1 MRTNR
6 LSRLWENDEGSG
18 RGWSRHLKILFL
30 YADDVYFW
38 RNRLGLACEAR
49 DQGFEVVLMAPIGN
63 HLSAIQGE
71 GIRVIPWH
79 LSRKSADPFREL
91 RSLLEVIRTYR
102 AERPDIV
109 QHETLKA
116 ALHGGVAAR
125 VCGEI
130 RSVSIICGLGA
141 IFTQSNMRMALLR
154 WLVLRILSFG
164 FGAPRAR
171 VVFHNGGNRDVL
183 LKTYRVI
190 RDAQSHV
197 SPGNGV
203 RVERFTPEPE
213 PPGTPV
219 VVLPARLLWEKGVGE
234 FVEAAK
240 ELKRKGVAARCVLV
254 GAPDADNP
262 GCIPEEQLRAWERSG
277 VVEWWGQRN
286 DMPEVYAQSTL
297 VCLPSYAEGMPNVL
311 AEAGA
316 SGRAVVTTDVPGCRQ
331 AVTHEVN
338 GLIVPARDAKALAEA
353 IERLLKDGELRRR
366 LGAMGRERAV
376 KEFSHE
382 TIVKQMIGIYRELL
396 GEKWPKGR
404 AAETKSKVEV
414 LTEA

>member
-1 MRTNR
+1 M
-6 LSRLWENDEGSG
+6 
-18 RGWSRHLKILFL
+18 KIVYL

-49 DQGFEVVLMAPIGN
+49 DQGFEVALMAPFGK
-63 HLSAIQGE
+63 HRTALEKE
-71 GIRVIPWH
+71 GIRLIPWN
-79 LSRKSADPFREL
+79 LSRKSLNPLREL
-91 RSLLEVIRTYR
+91 RSLWEVVR
-102 AERPDIV
+102 AYERERPDIV

-116 ALHGGVAAR
+116 DVHGAIAAR
-125 VCGEI
+125 LVGGI
-130 RSVSIICGLGA
+130 ASISVICGLGS
-141 IFTQSNMRMALLR
+141 IFSRATLKMKVLRGLLR
-154 WLVLRILSFG
+154 FILSLAFD
-164 FGAPRAR
+164 AEDSR
-171 VVFHNGGNRDVL
+171 VVFLNEDNRDRL
-183 LKTYRVI
+183 LSLNIVRTKQGCV
-190 RDAQSHV
+190 V
-197 SPGNGV
+197 PGVGV
-203 RVERFTPEPE
+203 HPERFPSRPE
-213 PPGTPV
+213 PPGLPM
-219 VVLPARLLWEKGVGE
+219 VLLPSRMLWEKGVGE
-234 FVEAAK
+234 FVAAAA
-240 ELKRKGVAARCVLV
+240 ELRGKGTNARFVLA

-338 GLIVPARDAKALAEA
+338 GLIVPARDSKALALA
-353 IERLLKDGELRRR
+353 IERLLKDPELRRR

-396 GEKWPKGR
+396 GEKWPKDQK
-404 AAETKSKVEV
+404 AEPERKVEV